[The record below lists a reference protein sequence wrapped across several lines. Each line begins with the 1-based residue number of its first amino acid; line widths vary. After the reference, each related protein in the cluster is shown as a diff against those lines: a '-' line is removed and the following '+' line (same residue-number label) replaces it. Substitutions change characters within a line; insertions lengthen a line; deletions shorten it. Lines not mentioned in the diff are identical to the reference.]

1 MQWSF
6 DPVGGLWVAI
16 ALAVLLVA
24 TAWLVKPRGQAPLT
38 RKQRSALI
46 GLRLL
51 ASALLLFAW
60 IRPTLITV
68 KSEPLRSVLLLL
80 TDSSRSMSVEDGLA
94 GASRWK
100 SATNQLDASRD
111 AIVKIGEKN
120 EVRAY
125 HFGAKLQSAP
135 IEEGAIKLPA
145 MPEGDETAIGAALA
159 ELIDRE
165 AKSRLMGVVLL
176 SDGAQRAIPPRDLS
190 PLIATRRLAAEG
202 VPLYAFA
209 IGDRASRARS
219 DLAIEDLVVSE
230 RAFAGAPLEASA
242 LLRTA
247 GFPNRT
253 AQVQLLWE
261 SRSNKEQIVD
271 SIDMTIRPGV
281 EVYPID
287 LTHTPL
293 EAGEWKL
300 TIRALSLEGETLTDN
315 NEISTFVTVREGGIR
330 VLYLAGASR
339 IGGMPG
345 IEQRFIR
352 ASLAA
357 SPDIVVGRP
366 SEPFNYR
373 RPRRDITGLLNEGK
387 IDVIFVD
394 DLDTDGLDRTSWNR
408 VAELVEQGTGLVM
421 IGGRHSFGPGGH
433 RATRMADIFPI
444 EMGRAERQTF
454 GQPMR
459 DDVHV
464 AGPLQMVPAVPMG
477 ERHPTM
483 QLDKTGRS
491 AWLALPPLVGANRF
505 DTARLKANASVLA
518 IADSPNGVT
527 TPILLAGQ
535 PGLGRVLA
543 FAGDST
549 WRWVMAGQ
557 GEQHRRFWRQV
568 ILWLAKQEEDSGN
581 PLRIELSSR
590 RITPG
595 SRLDVEATVRLPSQE
610 EKTASNIRYEAKV
623 LLPDGTSES
632 LALPS
637 TALRAT
643 STFQT
648 TQQAGDYTV
657 EVEAFNNSVPN
668 GGDSIGTAKSRFTVP
683 RQDLELDRP
692 AADPSRLARLAE
704 MTSDVGGKSLA
715 PEELPTLLEELAE
728 RELEEKQQIT
738 SRFTPW
744 DRWYFFLLL
753 VVVMSTEWGLRRRW
767 GMP

>member
-1 MQWSF
+1 MQWSL

-24 TAWLVKPRGQAPLT
+24 TAWLVKPRGQAPLNP
-38 RKQRSALI
+38 KQRRILI
-46 GLRLL
+46 GLRLV

-60 IRPTLITV
+60 VRPTLISV

-80 TDSSRSMSVEDGLA
+80 TDSSRSMSVEDGLG

-100 SATNQLDASRD
+100 TATSQLKASQD
-111 AIVKIGEKN
+111 AIAKISEKN

-125 HFGAKLQSAP
+125 HFGAKLASAP
-135 IEEGAIKLPA
+135 VDQGIVKLPVA
-145 MPEGDETAIGAALA
+145 PEGDETAMGAALS

-165 AKSRLMGVVLL
+165 ARSRLMGVVLL
-176 SDGAQRAIPPRDLS
+176 SDGAQRAVPPRDLS

-202 VPLYAFA
+202 VPLYTFA

-219 DLAIEDLVVSE
+219 DLAMEDLVVSE

-242 LLRTA
+242 LLRTS

-261 SRSNKEQIVD
+261 SRSNKDQIVD

-281 EVYPID
+281 DVYPID
-287 LTHTPL
+287 LMHTPL

-300 TIRALSLEGETLTDN
+300 TVRALSLEGETLTDN

-357 SPDIVVGRP
+357 SPDIVVDRP
-366 SEPFNYR
+366 AEPFNYR
-373 RPRRDITGLLNEGK
+373 RPRRDLTNQLDDQK
-387 IDVIFVD
+387 IDVIFLD
-394 DLDTDGLDRTSWNR
+394 DLDTDGLDRKSWNR
-408 VAELVEQGTGLVM
+408 IAELVEQGAGLVM

-433 RATRMADIFPI
+433 RATRMADILPI
-444 EMGRAERQTF
+444 EMGRAERQAF

-464 AGPLQMVPAVPMG
+464 AGPLQMLPAVPLG
-477 ERHPTM
+477 ERHPVM
-483 QLDKTGRS
+483 QLDKTGSS
-491 AWLALPPLVGANRF
+491 AWRALPPLVGANRF
-505 DTARLKANASVLA
+505 DSARLKGSTSVLA
-518 IADSPNGVT
+518 FADSSNGPM
-527 TPILLAGQ
+527 PILLAGQ

-557 GEQHRRFWRQV
+557 GEHHRRFWRQV
-568 ILWLAKQEEDSGN
+568 SLWLAKQEDDSGN
-581 PLRIELSSR
+581 PVKIELSSR
-590 RITPG
+590 RIPPG
-595 SRLDVEATVRLPSQE
+595 SRLEVSASVRLPSRE
-610 EKTASNIRYEAKV
+610 ENAQSKVRYEASV
-623 LLPDGTSES
+623 LLPDGKKE
-632 LALPS
+632 LLPLS
-637 TALRAT
+637 GSALRAT
-643 STFQT
+643 SSFQT
-648 TQQAGDYTV
+648 TQLAGDYTV
-657 EVEAFNNSVPN
+657 QVEAF
-668 GGDSIGTAKSRFTVP
+668 DSTGSAQGKPIGSAKSRFTVP

-704 MTSDVGGKSLA
+704 MTSDVGGKALA
-715 PEELPTLLEELAE
+715 PEELPVLLEELAE
-728 RELEEKQQIT
+728 QELEEKQQIT

-744 DRWYFFLLL
+744 DRWYFFVLL
-753 VVVMSTEWGLRRRW
+753 VAVMSTEWGLRRRW